1 MRWPNAESTVVNIA
15 GSVISDGTIFL
26 WTGCFVAD
34 AVTASSFIKATEPPQ
49 ALRGSA
55 GVRHVGVW

>member
-1 MRWPNAESTVVNIA
+1 MTCITEEWRVRWPNAESTVVNIA

-34 AVTASSFIKATEPPQ
+34 AVTASS
-49 ALRGSA
+49 
-55 GVRHVGVW
+55 